1 MFSLFNLLGAEYLS
15 AGLVKGAALSSELI
29 HKGASKARQ
38 KINPEDKPV
47 VVDPRV
53 KEGLRIAREASG
65 VALKATGF
73 LGRKIIRFILVGI
86 KHCLKSIENSGVTKI

>member
-1 MFSLFNLLGAEYLS
+1 MLGAEYLS
-15 AGLVKGAALSSELI
+15 AGIVKGAALSSDLI

-73 LGRKIIRFILVGI
+73 LGDTFILIICAQFFFLNV
-86 KHCLKSIENSGVTKI
+86 KKNLHLNQSNNCF

>member
-1 MFSLFNLLGAEYLS
+1 MLGAEYLS
-15 AGLVKGAALSSELI
+15 AGLVKGAAISSDLI

-73 LGRKIIRFILVGI
+73 LGNIFVLIMCVQFFKMCHHEKLLHF
-86 KHCLKSIENSGVTKI
+86 N

>member
-1 MFSLFNLLGAEYLS
+1 MLGAEYLS
-15 AGLVKGAALSSELI
+15 AGIVKGAALSSDLI

-73 LGRKIIRFILVGI
+73 LGDTFILI
-86 KHCLKSIENSGVTKI
+86 ICAQFLKKCEKNLHLNQSNNCF

>member
-1 MFSLFNLLGAEYLS
+1 MFYPNSCLLSLGAEYLS
-15 AGLVKGAALSSELI
+15 AGIVKGAALSSELI
-29 HKGASKARQ
+29 HKGASKAKQ
-38 KINPEDKPV
+38 KINPEDQPV

-73 LGRKIIRFILVGI
+73 LGTFLLSTSFLVALFIL
-86 KHCLKSIENSGVTKI
+86 L

>member
-1 MFSLFNLLGAEYLS
+1 MLGAEYLS
-15 AGLVKGAALSSELI
+15 AGIVKGAAISSDLI

-73 LGRKIIRFILVGI
+73 LGDNFILIMCSV
-86 KHCLKSIENSGVTKI
+86 